1 MIVKFCKVIEN
12 NHSKINYNLWYGEDF
27 EKNECGKVVRRIIK
41 FIIKFYKSEVI
52 IESRIYLNLI
62 LKKVWRLNKFWK
74 NNKEDGKIVKR
85 ML

>member
-12 NHSKINYNLWYGEDF
+12 SHSEIDYNLWYEQDF
-27 EKNECGKVVRRIIK
+27 EKNEECGKVVRRIIK

-62 LKKVWRLNKFWK
+62 
-74 NNKEDGKIVKR
+74 
-85 ML
+85 